1 MMKKNKSIEE
11 MFEELTRRMDK
22 ITTDLY
28 TSDSEIAL
36 GKIKEHEK
44 RLDGIIR
51 HLAMNDNEFRILRNS
66 VFSLQKTIYPKID
79 SDNFLEMKNAL
90 ESILNTKKSGVE

>member
-1 MMKKNKSIEE
+1 MIKKNKNIEE

-22 ITTDLY
+22 ITIDLY

-36 GKIKEHEK
+36 DKIKEHEK

-51 HLAMNDNEFRILRNS
+51 HLAMNDNEFRILRDS

-79 SDNFLEMKNAL
+79 SDDFLEMKNEL
-90 ESILNTKKSGVE
+90 ESILNTRKSGVE